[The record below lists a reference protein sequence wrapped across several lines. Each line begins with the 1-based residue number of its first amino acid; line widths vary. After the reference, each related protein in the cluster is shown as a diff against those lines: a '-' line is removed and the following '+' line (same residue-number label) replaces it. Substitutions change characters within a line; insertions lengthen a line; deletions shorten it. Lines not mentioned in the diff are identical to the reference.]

1 MAKIIEAGLQAQ
13 GKKFG
18 IVVSR
23 FNDFITSK
31 LVDGALDALIRSGAK
46 DDDITILKVPG
57 AFEIPLA
64 ASMMAKKGAYDAI
77 ICIGAVIRGATTHYD
92 YVCAEVSKGIASVS
106 LEAQIPVMFGILTT
120 ETIEQAIERAGTKAG
135 NKGFDV
141 ALGAI
146 EMANLS
152 ERLEKG
158 SYLIM
163 GDRRKARELALQAL
177 FAFDMEKAFPN
188 KNLDENLTAF
198 CDNNE
203 EKLTQTVKPFF
214 LELVKGVNEN
224 YSQIDFFLEKYS
236 KNWKISSMPVVDR
249 NIMRI
254 ATFEFLNYSDIPR
267 SVTINEAV
275 EIGKKYGTRDSGSF
289 INGVL
294 DRIKN
299 LENF

>member
-1 MAKIIEAGLQAQ
+1 
-13 GKKFG
+13 
-18 IVVSR
+18 
-23 FNDFITSK
+23 
-31 LVDGALDALIRSGAK
+31 
-46 DDDITILKVPG
+46 
-57 AFEIPLA
+57 
-64 ASMMAKKGAYDAI
+64 
-77 ICIGAVIRGATTHYD
+77 
-92 YVCAEVSKGIASVS
+92 
-106 LEAQIPVMFGILTT
+106 
-120 ETIEQAIERAGTKAG
+120 
-135 NKGFDV
+135 
-141 ALGAI
+141 
-146 EMANLS
+146 
-152 ERLEKG
+152 
-158 SYLIM
+158 M
-163 GDRRKARELALQAL
+163 GDRREARILALQAL

-236 KNWKISSMPVVDR
+236 KNWKISRMPVVDR

-275 EIGKKYGTRDSGSF
+275 EIGKKYGTKDSGSF

-299 LENF
+299 LEKF